1 MGFLK
6 DLSKWL
12 GGGRAKKDNVR
23 SAAIKLKVFN
33 KRLMRQTKKLETTA
47 QQAKDKA
54 VALRR
59 QGDADGSTFHARNY
73 LQIKKQARAVDA
85 FRTNLE
91 GLQFKLEQAN
101 AVNDVAQIMGGIQ
114 QSLSQLKSQLSIPQ
128 LTEMM
133 GQLDMDM
140 EDFAVTQEIAAEGMS
155 NITLD
160 TAVSD
165 GDVKN
170 FLGEI
175 DAELQV
181 EVGGALPSVVPE
193 GKISELEKELDR
205 LKQND

>member
-12 GGGRAKKDNVR
+12 GGGKSKPDNVR

-33 KRLMRQTKKLETTA
+33 KRLLRQSRKLDTTA
-47 QQAKDKA
+47 MQARDKA
-54 VALRR
+54 VNLRR
-59 QGDADGSTFHARNY
+59 QGDVDGSKFHARNY

-91 GLQFKLEQAN
+91 GLQFRLEQAN
-101 AVNDVAQIMGGIQ
+101 AIKDVSNIMGGIQ

-128 LTEMM
+128 ITELMSK
-133 GQLDMDM
+133 MDVDL
-140 EDFAVTQEIAAEGMS
+140 EDFAVTQEIAAEGMEG
-155 NITLD
+155 ITLD

-165 GDVKN
+165 KDVSG
-170 FLGEI
+170 FLGEV

-181 EVGGALPSVVPE
+181 ELGGDLPSVVPE

-205 LKQND
+205 LKRSE

>member
-12 GGGRAKKDNVR
+12 SGGKAKKDNVR

-33 KRLMRQTKKLETTA
+33 KRLLRQSKKLETTA
-47 QQAKDKA
+47 QQARDKA
-54 VALRR
+54 VTLRR
-59 QGDADGSTFHARNY
+59 DGDKEGSTFHARNY
-73 LQIKKQARAVDA
+73 LQIKKQGRAVDA

-101 AVNDVAQIMGGIQ
+101 AINDVAQIMGGIQ

-133 GQLDMDM
+133 GKLDMDM
-140 EDFAVTQEIAAEGMS
+140 EDFAVTQEIAAEGMNS
-155 NITLD
+155 ITLD

-165 GDVKN
+165 GDVSS

-193 GKISELEKELDR
+193 GKITELEKELDK